1 MEREG
6 EVMVVVVVGWGVA
19 GGVDEEKRSQTEK
32 KKESRRGQKERRGM
46 NFGKQKRAHVGK
58 TKSKEAKKKVSS
70 NTD

>member
-1 MEREG
+1 MKKN
-6 EVMVVVVVGWGVA
+6 GVRL
-19 GGVDEEKRSQTEK
+19 KK

-58 TKSKEAKKKVSS
+58 GKSKEAKKKVSS

>member
-32 KKESRRGQKERRGM
+32 KKRVQEGTKREER
-46 NFGKQKRAHVGK
+46 N
-58 TKSKEAKKKVSS
+58 ELW
-70 NTD
+70 

>member
-6 EVMVVVVVGWGVA
+6 EVMVVVVVVGWGIA

-32 KKESRRGQKERRGM
+32 KKKKRVQEGTKREGGM

-58 TKSKEAKKKVSS
+58 GKSKKR
-70 NTD
+70 